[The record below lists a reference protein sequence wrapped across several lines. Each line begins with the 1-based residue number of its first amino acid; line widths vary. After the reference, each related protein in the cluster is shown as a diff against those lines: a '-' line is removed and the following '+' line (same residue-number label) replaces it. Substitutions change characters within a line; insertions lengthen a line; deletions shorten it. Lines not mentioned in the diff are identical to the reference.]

1 VLDLNSDTQGLRLAA
16 ENTQQSFANIQSFSF
31 SYKQIMGK
39 KKNLDIRLIKE
50 CHSKTFISG
59 CESGLEN

>member
-39 KKNLDIRLIKE
+39 KKKLRHQAD
-50 CHSKTFISG
+50 
-59 CESGLEN
+59 